1 MFVDL
6 QSPVAL
12 GRYRN
17 HTFTGR
23 EKAAA
28 VVVVVGGGEPDS
40 LSTTLITRNLFSEIP
55 VLVNYVSL
63 AVSFTDLKTQ
73 KQKNRPFYGKERK
86 VMKLEF

>member
-6 QSPVAL
+6 LSPVAS

-23 EKAAA
+23 EKA
-28 VVVVVGGGEPDS
+28 VVVVGGGDPDS

-63 AVSFTDLKTQ
+63 DVPFTDLKTQ